1 MDDYICAGGL
11 LSSQVEVVTSV
22 LSPSVFTDIV
32 AWYAVYTYPRHEK
45 VVTEQLEWKS
55 VEVFLPTFA
64 AERAWKDRKARL
76 RLPLFPGYVFTRI
89 HPSERVKVV
98 ATPGVVRIL
107 TFNGVPASIADSEID
122 AIRLCVDRGGTLEK
136 HPFLKV
142 GERVRV
148 LTGAFEGLE
157 GIVTRYKNGCKLVV
171 SIDLIRQSVALE
183 ISAELLEPLRS
194 HDVAPS

>member
-1 MDDYICAGGL
+1 
-11 LSSQVEVVTSV
+11 LSSQVEVAPSV
-22 LSPSVFTDIV
+22 VLPSVFREIA

-45 VVTEQLEWKS
+45 TVTEQLEWKS
-55 VEVFLPTFA
+55 VEVFLPTFG

-76 RLPLFPGYVFTRI
+76 QLPLFPGYVFTRI
-89 HPSERVKVV
+89 PLSERVKVL

-107 TFNGVPASIADSEID
+107 SFNGMPAAIADSEIE
-122 AIRLCVDRGGTLEK
+122 AVRICLERGGTLEK

-148 LTGAFEGLE
+148 LKGAFEGLE
-157 GIVTRYKNGCKLVV
+157 GIVTRHKNGCKLVV

-183 ISAELLEPLRS
+183 IGPELLEPLRS
-194 HDVAPS
+194 RDVASS